1 MPDSTP
7 YVRRMTEE
15 PTTRDRLVFA
25 ATRLFRQRGYDGTGL
40 AEILTEAGVPKGSLY
55 HHFPDGKADLACA
68 AADWTASEIVRVIDD
83 SFRAAPDWRHGA
95 TTFCYK
101 MAKLF
106 DILHS
111 ADACP
116 IFGLMF
122 EGPEQTRFRAHA
134 EAAFDRIIA
143 GASRHGSALGLP
155 DAMAHEQAETLII
168 AFQGA
173 WTLARMRRSADV
185 LRSLPNRLYGPLLG

>member
-1 MPDSTP
+1 MSD
-7 YVRRMTEE
+7 E
-15 PTTRDRLVFA
+15 PSTRDRLVTA

-68 AADWTASEIVRVIDD
+68 AADWTAAEIVRVIDD
-83 SFRAAPDWRHGA
+83 SFRGAPDWQHGA

-106 DILHS
+106 DILNS

-122 EGPEQTRFRAHA
+122 DGPDQTRFRGHA
-134 EAAFDRIIA
+134 EAAFARIIA
-143 GASRHGSALGLP
+143 GAARHAEALGFAPATAL
-155 DAMAHEQAETLII
+155 DMAETFII
-168 AFQGA
+168 GFQGG
-173 WTLARMRRSADV
+173 WTLARVRRNSDV
-185 LRSLPNRLYGPLLG
+185 LRGLPARLYGLNPS